1 MPRISAILPLSV
13 LLGLVSASGCT
24 PSKPP
29 PSSAPKADMAQEKPL
44 SAPAKVSPSPLWEQV
59 KKLTGEQK
67 YEAATKEVE
76 KIRAAAEK
84 AGNDQEWARA
94 LITMVQLRMALHGYE
109 TSVRYLM
116 DQPWPKEPVAEMTL
130 RLYYG
135 QTLMRYLG
143 SYSWEIRQREQV
155 VQKGKVDL
163 KKWTQE
169 QIFGEAQRVYADVWA
184 GRARLGDHPVGL
196 LGEYINPGTYPKEV
210 RGTLRDAVTYLYVQL
225 LSNTRFWSAKHQNN
239 SYTLPFK
246 ALLKGGDGA
255 DAAPGKLQDSRL
267 HPLLK
272 VCGLLD
278 DLEAWHLRKARP
290 GAALEARLERLRR
303 LAGSFSE
310 QDQKRTMREHLEAHL
325 SDLKKHPWW
334 AMGMARLVEMVRGEG
349 DQVRARTLAL
359 GCYKAFPNAMGGRKC
374 RHLAMAIEAPE
385 FQLRSMLT
393 DGLGKRSIQVTH
405 KQLPAIHF
413 RAYRRSLLDRIGT
426 ARDYNLFPNQREMR
440 AIMASSRPELT
451 WTTSLPAT
459 PDYKNHVTYVTP
471 PIKKKGYYLI
481 VGSVRKDFKESS
493 NRILGVDFIASDLVL
508 VTRRLP
514 DGGLDVSVRSGATG
528 RAVSG
533 ARVHLY
539 RYDYSRGNKHHK
551 VVTRRSSRDGTVRFR
566 SNSERRHRSHF
577 LVVEKGSDIN
587 LDTNSLRMYASRRAN
602 HVQRTLIYTDRSIY
616 RPLQKLHFK
625 AIAYKGKLDSGRFQT
640 SPGTKLTISLM
651 DPNYQKVKTLK
662 LTTNSFGSASG
673 VFEIPAGRV
682 LGRWRVQ
689 SSISGQAYVRVEEYK
704 RPTFEVKLKDPK
716 GALRLN
722 RKATLSGEA
731 RYYFGLP
738 VTEGQV
744 KWRVTRQ
751 AVYPWWWGYY
761 WSSRRSSRAQLVA
774 QGEARLEADGS
785 FNFSFTPR
793 ADEKQDDKASRD
805 LTYRYM
811 VNADFTDEGGETR
824 SASRGFRLGLFAVEG
839 HISQGTGFFREGQAV
854 KLTIRRTNLDGVA
867 RPGKGSWQL
876 VALAQPGRTVPP
888 ADLPR
893 PPVRGASFQTP
904 GDKLRPRWSPGYSP
918 SAVMAAWK
926 DGPQQASGAVTHDK
940 NGGAT
945 VTLPRLSPGAYRMR
959 YETTDSFG
967 ATSKTWKDFVVA
979 GKATPLALPAQL
991 LVERSSVKV
1000 GGKARVLVHSGLR
1013 RQEMF
1018 LDIYRSGE
1026 LVKRRRLTGSAV
1038 LELPIAEKD
1047 RGGFGLSLSVVRDH
1061 QFMNLTRSIYVPYD
1075 QKQLKLEFATFRDKL
1090 RPGQQETWRVTVK
1103 HAGGK
1108 KKGKLLTSGAAE
1120 VLAYMYDRS
1129 LDLFA
1134 PHSPP
1139 YPSSAYPGRTGSAWA
1154 RSNLRVAST
1163 RYLRNNLVSLPGYSS
1178 PYPAR
1183 LKFPSGY
1190 GIGGPGRRGGGYGYG
1205 RGVGL
1210 LRSSRSRA
1218 AGDEG
1223 GMPPPSPPK
1232 AAPRKMKKEAVAEQ
1246 SVAARPE
1253 PSPVVSATTTAK
1265 SQKPAATQVRSNF
1278 SETAFFQPHLIVGQD
1293 GSTSIEFKVP
1303 DSVTS
1308 WNVWVHAI
1316 TRDLSS
1322 GQIKKE
1328 ARTVK
1333 DLMVRPYLPRF
1344 FREGDQAELKVVVN
1358 NASNKEMKGTL
1369 SLEVLDPESKKSVA
1383 GTFGLKATDRPFTV
1397 PAGGGANL
1405 TYKLSAPKKVGT
1417 VAFRVIA
1424 RADSLSDGELRP
1436 VPVLPGR
1443 MHLAQ
1448 SRFVSLRDKD
1458 RRTMT
1463 FADMRKDD
1471 DPSRVHDSLVV
1482 TIDGQLFYTVLKALP
1497 YLVNYPYQCTE
1508 QTMNRFVS
1516 TGILTSMYKDY
1527 PAVAA
1532 MAKKLS
1538 ARKTRLE
1545 TWDMADPNRKMTLE
1559 ESPWLQQAKGGD
1571 AGGRELARVL
1581 DPRIAKAV
1589 RDAALAKLAKAQTG
1603 SGGFPWFPGGPPSP
1617 YITLYLMHGFA
1628 KALEFGVD
1636 VPKTMVRRGWA
1647 YLARHFRQNMV
1658 DWMITRDCC
1667 WEFLTFLN
1675 YVASS
1680 YPDPS
1685 WTAGALTKKERSK
1698 ILDFTFKHWKQHSPY
1713 LKGYL
1718 ALTLKRMGRLDDGKL
1733 VFASVMDSA
1742 KTKQDQGTF
1751 WAAEDRSWLWYNDTI
1766 ETHAFALRTL
1776 IELDP
1781 KNAKKHGL
1789 VLWLLI
1795 NKKLSH
1801 WKSTRATAE
1810 VVYSLVHY
1818 LKDVGALGVREVA
1831 TVKAGPVKQEFV
1843 FEPDKYVGKSQ
1854 LVIPGSQIKPKQS
1867 STITVEKE
1875 TKGFMFASA
1884 TWHFSTER
1892 LPREARG
1899 DFLSVTRKYYKRELS
1914 GDKYVLK
1921 PLDQGAS
1928 LKPGDQ
1934 LEVQLSLRSKH
1945 AVEYVHLRDPRAA
1958 GLEPENAVS
1967 RHKWDLGISW
1977 YEETRDSGA
1986 NFFFEKLPVGEYS
1999 FKYRLRANMAGK
2011 FKVGP
2016 ATLQCL
2022 YAPEFVAYSAGHLVT
2037 VAPGK

>member
-1 MPRISAILPLSV
+1 MSLLRVILLHSA
-13 LLGLVSASGCT
+13 LLGLVSASACT

-44 SAPAKVSPSPLWEQV
+44 VAPVKVPASPLWKQV
-59 KKLTGEQK
+59 EKLTGEQK
-67 YEAATKEVE
+67 FEAATKEVE
-76 KIRAAAEK
+76 KIRAGAQK
-84 AGNDQEWARA
+84 AGNDEEWAKA
-94 LITMVQLRMALHGYE
+94 LITTIQLRMALHGYE

-116 DQPWPKEPVAEMTL
+116 DQPWPRSPVAQMTL

-135 QTLMRYLG
+135 QTLMGYLS

-155 VQKGKVDL
+155 VQQGKVDL
-163 KKWTQE
+163 KKWTQP
-169 QIFGEAQRVYADVWA
+169 QIFAEAQRVYSEVWA

-196 LGEYINPGTYPKEV
+196 LGDYIQQGTYPKEV

-225 LSNTRFWSAKHQNN
+225 LSNTRFWQAKHQNN
-239 SYTLPFK
+239 SYALDFP

-255 DAAPGKLQDSRL
+255 NSAPKKLQDAGV

-278 DLEAWHLRKARP
+278 DLEAWHLKKERP
-290 GAALEARLERLRR
+290 EAALEARLERLRR
-303 LAGSFSE
+303 LAGTFSE
-310 QDQKRTMREHLEAHL
+310 QAQKLAMRKHLEAHL
-325 SDLKKHPWW
+325 SDLKEHAWW
-334 AMGMARLVEMVRGEG
+334 AMGMARLSEMVREEG

-359 GCYKAFPNAMGGRKC
+359 ECYKVFPNSVGGRRC
-374 RHLAMAIEAPE
+374 RHHALAIEAPE
-385 FQLRSMLT
+385 FQLRAMLT
-393 DGLGKRSIQVTH
+393 DGLSKRSIQVTH

-413 RAYRRSLLDRIGT
+413 RAYRRSLLDRIGA
-426 ARDYNLFPNQREMR
+426 ARDYNLLPNQRELR
-440 AIMASSRPELT
+440 AIMASSRPDLE
-451 WTTSLPAT
+451 WTSSLPAT
-459 PDYKNHVTYVTP
+459 PDYNNHITFVTP
-471 PIKKKGYYLI
+471 PIKRKGYYLI
-481 VGSVRKDFKESS
+481 IGSVLKSFKESK
-493 NRILGVDFIASDLVL
+493 NRVLGVDFIASDLVL
-508 VTRRLP
+508 INRRLP
-514 DGGLDVSVRSGATG
+514 SGDLDVSVRSGATG
-528 RAVSG
+528 RAVAG
-533 ARVHLY
+533 AQVHLY
-539 RYDYSRGNKHHK
+539 RYEYGKGMKHHK
-551 VVTRRSSRDGTVRFR
+551 VVTRRSSSDGTVRFK
-566 SNSERRHRSHF
+566 SNSTRRHRSHF

-587 LDTNSLRMYASRRAN
+587 LDTNNLQLYASARTN
-602 HVQRTLIYTDRSIY
+602 DIQRTLIYTDRSIY

-640 SPGTKLTISLM
+640 APRAKLTVTLL
-651 DPNYQKVKTLK
+651 DPNHQKVKTLQ

-673 VFEIPAGRV
+673 VFDIPAGRV
-682 LGRWRVQ
+682 LGRWQVK
-689 SSISGQAYVRVEEYK
+689 SSMSGQVYVRVEEYK
-704 RPTFEVKLKDPK
+704 RPTFEVKLKDPA

-751 AVYPWWWGYY
+751 AVYPWWWSYY
-761 WSSRRSSRAQLVA
+761 WSSGRSSRSQLVA
-774 QGEARLEADGS
+774 QGTAKLEADGS
-785 FNFSFTPR
+785 FNLSFTPA
-793 ADEKQDDKASRD
+793 ADEGQDDKASRE
-805 LTYRYM
+805 LTYRYL

-839 HISQGTGFFREGQAV
+839 HISQATGFFRAGQAAQV
-854 KLTIRRTNLDGVA
+854 NIRRTNLDGVA
-867 RPGKGSWQL
+867 RPGEGSWQL
-876 VALAQPGRTVPP
+876 LALKQPDKTVPP
-888 ADLPR
+888 ADLPL
-893 PPVRGASFQTP
+893 PPTRGATLQTP

-926 DGPQQASGAVTHDK
+926 DGPQQAAGTVTHDK
-940 NGGAT
+940 DGEAT
-945 VTLPRLSPGAYRMR
+945 VTLPNLSPGPYRLR
-959 YETTDSFG
+959 YETADSFG
-967 ATSKTWKDFVVA
+967 AASKTWKDFVVA
-979 GKATPLALPAQL
+979 GKSTPLALPAQL

-1000 GGKARVLVHSGLR
+1000 GGTARVLVHTGLG

-1026 LVKRRRLTGSAV
+1026 LVKRRRLTGSTV
-1038 LELPIAEKD
+1038 LEIPITEGD

-1061 QFMNLTRSIYVPYD
+1061 QHMSLTRSIYVPYD
-1075 QKQLKLEFATFRDKL
+1075 HKQLKLEFATFRDKL

-1108 KKGKLLTSGAAE
+1108 NKGKLLTAGAAE

-1139 YPSSAYPGRTGSAWA
+1139 SPSSAYPGRTGGAWA
-1154 RSNLRVAST
+1154 RSNLRAANT
-1163 RYLRNNLVSLPGYSS
+1163 RYLYNNLVHLPGFSS

-1183 LKFPSGY
+1183 LNFPSGY
-1190 GIGGPGRRGGGYGYG
+1190 GIGGPGRRGYGRGYG
-1205 RGVGL
+1205 RASGI
-1210 LRSSRSRA
+1210 LRSRSEPAPEESGER
-1218 AGDEG
+1218 
-1223 GMPPPSPPK
+1223 PPPSPPRS
-1232 AAPRKMKKEAVAEQ
+1232 APRKESKKKDSFATQTIAD
-1246 SVAARPE
+1246 AA
-1253 PSPVVSATTTAK
+1253 PVLSAATTA
-1265 SQKPAATQVRSNF
+1265 QAPKPAGTQVRSNF
-1278 SETAFFQPHLIVGQD
+1278 SETAFFQPHLIAGQD

-1316 TRDLSS
+1316 TSDLSS
-1322 GQIKKE
+1322 GQLKKE

-1344 FREGDQAELKVVVN
+1344 FREGDQADLKVVVN

-1369 SLEVLDPESKKSVA
+1369 TLEVLDPETKKSVA
-1383 GTFGLKATDRPFTV
+1383 GSFGLKTPDRAFTV
-1397 PAGGGANL
+1397 PAGGGSSM
-1405 TYKLSAPKKVGT
+1405 TYKLTAPKKVGT

-1424 RADSLSDGELRP
+1424 KADDLSDGELRP

-1458 RRTMT
+1458 SRTMT
-1463 FADMRKDD
+1463 FADMKKDD

-1545 TWDMADPNRKMTLE
+1545 TWDTADPNRKMTLE

-1571 AGGRELARVL
+1571 DGGRELAKVL
-1581 DPRIAKAV
+1581 DPRIARAV

-1603 SGGFPWFPGGPPSP
+1603 SGGFPWFPGGAPSP
-1617 YITLYLMHGFA
+1617 YMTLYLMHGFA

-1636 VPKTMVRRGWA
+1636 VPKAMVQRGWA

-1658 DWMITRDCC
+1658 QWMITHDCC

-1685 WTAGALTKKERSK
+1685 WTAGALTTKERTQ
-1698 ILDFTFKHWKQHSPY
+1698 ILDFTFGHWKQHSPY

-1742 KTKQDQGTF
+1742 KTEQDKGTF

-1776 IELDP
+1776 IELEP

-1818 LKDVGALGVREVA
+1818 LKDVGALGVREEA
-1831 TVKAGPVKQEFV
+1831 TVKAGPVEQKFV

-1854 LVIPGSQIKPKQS
+1854 LVIPGAEIKPKQS
-1867 STITVEKE
+1867 STITVNKE

-1892 LPREARG
+1892 LPAEARG
-1899 DFLSVTRKYYKRELS
+1899 DFLSVTRKYYKRELD

-1921 PLDQGAS
+1921 PLSAGAT

-1986 NFFFEKLPVGEYS
+1986 NFFFERLPVGEYT

-2022 YAPEFVAYSAGHLVT
+2022 YAPEFVAYSAGELVT
-2037 VAPGK
+2037 VAPKK